1 MATNLTIDD
10 NLLSEAQKAGGH
22 KTPKD
27 TVTEALR
34 EYIVVQKSFF
44 LPQRRRDAE
53 GIISLRLCASAGDH
67 SYYAPA
73 EETYLDS
80 YMSEIK
86 NLN

>member
-1 MATNLTIDD
+1 M
-10 NLLSEAQKAGGH
+10 
-22 KTPKD
+22 
-27 TVTEALR
+27 
-34 EYIVVQKSFF
+34 YIVVQKSFF

-80 YMSEIK
+80 YIWQYVFQHHGQDQKRWTDPTLSKPERQGG
-86 NLN
+86 